1 VTQSLNSFGVTYS
14 LNYQIPE
21 ESLDKMTMPEIAMS
35 LSRTGLTKEIIYA
48 NNPTHGYVHR
58 E

>member
-1 VTQSLNSFGVTYS
+1 
-14 LNYQIPE
+14 
-21 ESLDKMTMPEIAMS
+21 MTMPEIAMS
-35 LSRTGLTKEIIYA
+35 LSRTGLTKEIIHA